1 VYRQQAG
8 RWARRLKNMDF
19 AVSSRLRFF
28 AFSLIAVAVC
38 YANSVSNPFLQDD
51 LIMVSGNEQIRHVAP
66 GHFLTSS
73 YSQDQRLGGL
83 YRPLTILSLSVDYAV
98 WGNQATGFRIT
109 NLFLHIVNGCLV
121 FTLANMLLGS
131 APASWAA
138 AAIYLV
144 HPVHTE
150 AVVGI
155 VGRSELLGALCF
167 FTAWWLFRNGYTLL
181 SCAAFLLALLSK
193 ENAIT
198 FPAVMAL
205 DVLCLGGGL
214 RDLLRQWRRFLV
226 LAGTALAYLGL
237 RLWVIGGLVIP
248 KAIQYAHGSLSS
260 LQRIMTTGRVFLQYF
275 KLVLAPVNVVG
286 VYEFYSIPT
295 AGLRDWV
302 AWTGLI
308 LVAAIIVSGVI
319 LARIRPTVGFAILFF
334 FLTLLPV
341 SNWFIPIGAIMGE
354 RFLYTP
360 LFGAALLAGLSWNS
374 FPTRRIQQVVAA
386 GALFTAMCL
395 CIAHNR
401 IWHDDFSFYSN
412 MVRIFPNNI
421 SGRLGYG
428 YAMLQRGRTPEAI
441 EQFEAA
447 HRILPMRP
455 EFLADV
461 AATITRQDPLHCDQA
476 RPLLDAAFRQEPNH
490 WQSYWML
497 ANCAAAQHR
506 WESADESYRLAS
518 LHSPSPNAD
527 LLFSW
532 GLTLE
537 ALNRKKQAVEAY
549 EQALRLKP
557 DDMEIRRRI
566 ELLERESDAL

>member
-1 VYRQQAG
+1 
-8 RWARRLKNMDF
+8 MDF
-19 AVSSRLRFF
+19 VVSCRLRVF

-38 YANSVSNPFLQDD
+38 YANSISNPFLQDD

-66 GHFLTSS
+66 LHFLTSA
-73 YSQDQRLGGL
+73 YAQDQRLGGL
-83 YRPLTILSLSVDYAV
+83 YRPLTILSLSFDYAV
-98 WGNQATGFRIT
+98 WGNQPAGFRIT

-121 FTLANMLLGS
+121 FALANMLLGS
-131 APASWAA
+131 AAAAWAA
-138 AAIYLV
+138 AAVYLV

-167 FTAWWLFRNGYTLL
+167 FTAWWLFRKGYTLS
-181 SCAAFLLALLSK
+181 SCAAFLMALLSK

-205 DVLCLGGGL
+205 DALCLGGGL
-214 RDLLRQWRRFLV
+214 RDLFRQWRRFLA

-260 LQRIMTTGRVFLQYF
+260 LERIMTTGRVFLEYF

-308 LVAAIIVSGVI
+308 LVAAIIVLGVI

-334 FLTLLPV
+334 FLALLPV

-360 LFGAALLAGLSWNS
+360 LFGAALLAGLLWTNL
-374 FPTRRIQQVVAA
+374 PTRRVQQVVAA
-386 GALFTAMCL
+386 GALITAVCL
-395 CIAHNR
+395 CVAHNR
-401 IWHDDFSFYSN
+401 IWQDDFSFYGN
-412 MVRIFPNNI
+412 MVRVFPNNV

-428 YAMLQRGRTPEAI
+428 YAMLDRGRIPEAI
-441 EQFEAA
+441 KEFDAA
-447 HRILPMRP
+447 HRILPMTP

-461 AATITRQDPLHCDQA
+461 AGAIARKDPPHCDQA
-476 RPLLDAAFRQEPNH
+476 QPLLNEAFNEEPHH

-506 WESADESYRLAS
+506 WESADESYRMAS
-518 LHSPSPNAD
+518 LYSPSSNAD

-537 ALNRKKQAVEAY
+537 ALNRKQQAVEAY
-549 EQALRLKP
+549 ERALLLKP
-557 DDMEIRRRI
+557 DDGEIRRRI